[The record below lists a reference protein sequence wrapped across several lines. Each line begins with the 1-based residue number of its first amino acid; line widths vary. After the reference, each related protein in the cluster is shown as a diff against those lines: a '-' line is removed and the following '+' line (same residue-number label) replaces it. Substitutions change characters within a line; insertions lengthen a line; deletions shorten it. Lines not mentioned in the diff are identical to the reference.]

1 MLYTLNKKKTEETKM
16 DIKELN
22 SLSPLRVFEDSING
36 GLGKGNLGV
45 IVSKHGVGKTAC
57 LVHLATDKLF
67 KGENVIHV
75 SFSGNVEHVINWYK
89 EVFREISEMQ
99 SLDDAATVYNSILA
113 NRVVM
118 NFSQDQVSIEKIL
131 ASLESLITQGA
142 FKADAILFDGYK
154 LTVAEEADI
163 EKIQAFAEKMN
174 LEIWFSVSPVRPDV
188 TFDEYGVPNT
198 LVKYFDKID
207 VLVALKYDDKIDKV
221 VMTVV
226 RAHHENVPKPMRV
239 NLDPKTMLISK

>member
-1 MLYTLNKKKTEETKM
+1 M

-22 SLSPLRVFEDSING
+22 SVSPIRVFEESING

-45 IVSKHGVGKTAC
+45 IVSRHGLGKTAC

-67 KGENVIHV
+67 KGESVIHV

-89 EVFREISEMQ
+89 EVFREIAELQ
-99 SLDDAATVYNSILA
+99 SLDDATMVYNSILA

-118 NFSQDQVSIEKIL
+118 NFSQEQVPVEKVL
-131 ASLESLITQGA
+131 SSLESLINQGS

-154 LTVAEEADI
+154 LTIADEDDI
-163 EKIQAFAEKMN
+163 TKIRDFAKKMN
-174 LEIWFSVSPVRPDV
+174 LEVWFSVSPVRPDV
-188 TFDEYGVPNT
+188 VYDENGVPNS
-198 LVKYFDKID
+198 LLKYYDLID
-207 VLVALKYDDKIDKV
+207 VLLALKYDEKIDKV
-221 VMTVV
+221 ILTVV
-226 RAHHENVPKPMRV
+226 RAHHQNVPKPMKV

>member
-1 MLYTLNKKKTEETKM
+1 M

-22 SLSPLRVFEDSING
+22 SVSPLRVFEEAING
-36 GLGKGNLGV
+36 GLGRGVFEEAINGGLGRGNLGV
-45 IVSKHGVGKTAC
+45 IVSRHGLGKTAC

-67 KGENVIHV
+67 KGESVIHV

-89 EVFREISEMQ
+89 EVFREISELQ
-99 SLDDAATVYNSILA
+99 SLDDAAMVYNSILA

-118 NFSQDQVSIEKIL
+118 NFSQDQVPVEKVL
-131 ASLESLITQGA
+131 ASLESLINQGS
-142 FKADAILFDGYK
+142 FKADCILFDGYK
-154 LTVAEEADI
+154 LTVADEEDI
-163 EKIQAFAEKMN
+163 VKIKEFAKKMN

-188 TFDEYGVPNT
+188 VYDEYGVPNT
-198 LVKYFDKID
+198 LVKYFDLID
-207 VLVALKYDDKIDKV
+207 VLVALRYDDKIDKV

-226 RAHHENVPKPMRV
+226 RAHHENVPKPMMV

>member
-1 MLYTLNKKKTEETKM
+1 M

-22 SLSPLRVFEDSING
+22 SVSPIRVFEESING

-45 IVSKHGVGKTAC
+45 IVSRHGLGKTAC

-67 KGENVIHV
+67 KGESVIHV

-89 EVFREISEMQ
+89 EVFREIAELQ
-99 SLDDAATVYNSILA
+99 SLDDAAMVYNSILS

-118 NFSQDQVSIEKIL
+118 NFSQEQVPVEKVL
-131 ASLESLITQGA
+131 SSLESLIKQGS

-154 LTVAEEADI
+154 LTIADEDDI
-163 EKIQAFAEKMN
+163 AKIKDFAKRMD
-174 LEIWFSVSPVRPDV
+174 LEVWFSVSPVRPDV
-188 TFDEYGVPNT
+188 VYDENGVPNT
-198 LVKYFDKID
+198 LVKYFDMID
-207 VLVALKYDDKIDKV
+207 VLLALKYNEKIDKV
-221 VMTVV
+221 VLTVV
-226 RAHHENVPKPMRV
+226 RAHHQNVPKPMKV

>member
-1 MLYTLNKKKTEETKM
+1 M